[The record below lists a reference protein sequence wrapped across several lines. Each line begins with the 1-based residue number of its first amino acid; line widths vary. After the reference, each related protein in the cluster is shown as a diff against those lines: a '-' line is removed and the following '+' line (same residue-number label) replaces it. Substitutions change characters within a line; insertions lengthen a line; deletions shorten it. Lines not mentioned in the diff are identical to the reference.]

1 MADYVES
8 ERRRKE
14 EAQMIRALVQVTFSW
29 VLAAIAFAVCAYALS
44 GPATM

>member
-14 EAQMIRALVQVTFSW
+14 EAQMIWEAKEGE
-29 VLAAIAFAVCAYALS
+29 ACAYS
-44 GPATM
+44 